1 MSSCVC
7 LQQPQF
13 VPALI
18 KEPKLTLRLEI
29 RESPGKA
36 VIYCQG
42 RMVYRDGNLAISA
55 KVLEILSR
63 TRQIVLDL
71 SGVEII
77 DGFGLGELVTVLNLA
92 NAKSST
98 VKLAAPNRL
107 VYSLL
112 KLTKLTSLFEIHPTV
127 NAAMLASEQA
137 ALSQARC

>member
-1 MSSCVC
+1 MSSCAC
-7 LQQPQF
+7 LQQPTF

-29 RESPGKA
+29 RERPDMA
-36 VIYCQG
+36 VIYCEG
-42 RMVYRDGNLAISA
+42 RMVYRDENPALSA

-92 NAKSST
+92 NTKNST

-112 KLTKLTSLFEIHPTV
+112 KLTKLNSLFEIYPTV
-127 NAAMLASEQA
+127 HEAEISQSAALAS
-137 ALSQARC
+137 ARC